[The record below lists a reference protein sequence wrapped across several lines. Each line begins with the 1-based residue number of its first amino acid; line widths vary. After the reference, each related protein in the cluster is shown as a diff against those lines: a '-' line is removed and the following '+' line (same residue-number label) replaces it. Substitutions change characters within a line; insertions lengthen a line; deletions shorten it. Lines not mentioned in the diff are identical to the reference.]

1 MKIFPPRFALVSFL
15 LIAAVAA
22 TGSAGAGAG
31 TRSTGAVAG
40 STGAAAI
47 SSGAVA
53 ELQAEAADQ
62 FASLRWRNIGPANM
76 MGRIA
81 SIDALDTDH
90 RVVLVASASGGVFL
104 SNNAG
109 TTWRP
114 IFDSSD
120 GAGSIGAAV
129 FFQGDPDI
137 IWVGTGEAA
146 NRNSTGYG
154 NGVYKSTDGGRTWTH
169 VGLESTHHVAEI
181 ATHPTDPDI
190 AYVAAPGH
198 LWGYSGERGLFKTTD
213 GGATWEKLGGG
224 LPDDGKTGCT
234 EIIMEPGNPDVMYA
248 GMYHRLRQ
256 PATMYSGGE
265 AGGIFKSAD
274 AGRTW
279 RKLTGGLP
287 DGPSGM
293 IDIAIH
299 RADPQILV
307 TAFEADE
314 TIPYDDEIPAWENI
328 PGTGIY
334 ISRDGGES
342 WRYLLRHHTRPFYHG
357 QIDIDPLDPNRI
369 YVVSREFTVS
379 RDGGET
385 WGNRWWGGGG
395 DDHDLWIAP
404 YDGAI
409 RYTATDQGAYLTV
422 DDGQTVLGFDNM
434 AIGQYYAIG
443 VDMRDPYWVI
453 GGLQDNGIWMGP
465 SNSREQRG
473 ILNMH
478 NTWVAEGD
486 GFHSQIDP
494 TDWRTVY
501 TVNHVGFLARQ
512 NIETRQHAFITP
524 TPETIVNFDD
534 YADPDYPETSIR
546 YTISPGEHWF
556 FRERPERPVLPPQFR
571 FNWSS
576 PLIISPHNPRTL
588 YFGGNHLFK
597 SIDRGDT
604 WRIIS
609 LDLTTNDPEL
619 RNPSDQGG
627 LTNSVTGGE
636 NHFTIITIAE
646 SPVSP
651 MVLWVGT
658 DDGNVQ
664 VSSDRGASWTNV
676 RGNIPDIPEKIWVSR
691 VEASHHAEGTAYVT
705 FDNHRYDDMR
715 PYVFKTTDFGA
726 SWIDISANL
735 PEGGSV
741 YVIKEDQVNPNLLFV
756 GTEFAVF
763 ATLDGGETWGR
774 LRANLPS
781 VAAYDLVIHPRDADL
796 VVGTHGRSIWILDD
810 ITPLQQLTDEVL
822 ASDVFLF
829 ESREATKWVRVNL
842 GRKQPNFLFRG
853 ENPPYGALI
862 NFYLSAAPAEDD
874 EVSLVVEELDGD
886 RRANV
891 RVDASAGINRARWAF
906 TFPATLA
913 EREKFAA
920 RMRWVIDKLE
930 TRVQKPELLA
940 KLPEI
945 RARLEAIELDTPQG
959 CERAG
964 RGFGSGQGGRSGAG
978 QPNVCDQLNTVRR
991 ALAGDFAVYAGGQ
1004 PFFGPK
1010 IENTIAPAGEY
1021 RILLTVGD
1029 TRVEGSLVVR
1039 DDPLVSANQEH

>member
-1 MKIFPPRFALVSFL
+1 MKILPPRFAFVSFL
-15 LIAAVAA
+15 LITAVAA
-22 TGSAGAGAG
+22 TGSV
-31 TRSTGAVAG
+31 GAVAG
-40 STGAAAI
+40 P
-47 SSGAVA
+47 
-53 ELQAEAADQ
+53 QEAATDP

-104 SNNAG
+104 SKNAG

-213 GGATWEKLGGG
+213 GGATWEKLAGG

-234 EIIMEPGNPDVMYA
+234 EIIMEPGNPDVLYA

-265 AGGIFKSAD
+265 AGGMFKSTN

-279 RKLTGGLP
+279 RKLTSGLP
-287 DGPSGM
+287 EGPTGM

-299 RADPQILV
+299 RADPQIVV

-314 TIPYDDEIPAWENI
+314 NIPYDDEIPAWENT

-334 ISRDGGES
+334 ISKDGGES

-357 QIDIDPLDPNRI
+357 QIDIDPLDPDRI

-395 DDHDLWIAP
+395 DDHDMWIAP

-473 ILNMH
+473 VLNMH

-486 GFHSQIDP
+486 GFHSQVDP

-524 TPETIVNFDD
+524 TPETIVNFSDF
-534 YADPDYPETSIR
+534 ADPDYPETHIR

-576 PLIISPHNPRTL
+576 PFIISPNNSKTL

-597 SIDRGDT
+597 SVDRGDT

-609 LDLTTNDPEL
+609 PDLTTNDPEL

-646 SPVSP
+646 SPVNEA
-651 MVLWVGT
+651 VLWVGT

-664 VSSDRGASWTNV
+664 VSRDGGASWANV
-676 RGNIPDIPEKIWVSR
+676 RGNIPGIPEKIWVSR
-691 VEASHHAEGTAYVT
+691 VEASFHAEGTAYVT

-715 PYVFKTTDFGA
+715 PYVFRTTDFGA
-726 SWIDISANL
+726 NWADISANL

-741 YVIKEDQVNPNLLFV
+741 YVIKEDRANPNLLFV

-763 ATLDGGETWGR
+763 ATVDGGASWGR
-774 LRANLPS
+774 LRTNLPS
-781 VAAYDLVIHPRDADL
+781 VAVYDLVIHPRDSDL

-810 ITPLQQLTDEVL
+810 ITPLQQLTDKVL
-822 ASDVFLF
+822 AADLHLF
-829 ESREATKWVRVNL
+829 RNREATKWVRVNL

-862 NFYLSAAPAEDD
+862 NFYLGSEPAEDT
-874 EVSLVVEELDGD
+874 EVSLVVEEFAGD

-891 RVDASAGINRARWAF
+891 RVDAGAGINRARWAF
-906 TFPATLA
+906 SFPATLV

-920 RMRWVIDKLE
+920 RLAWVIDELE
-930 TRVQKPELLA
+930 GRVEKPELLA

-945 RARLEAIELDTPQG
+945 RAELQAIDLDAPQG

-964 RGFGSGQGGRSGAG
+964 RGFGGGPGGRPGAG
-978 QPNVCDQLNTVRR
+978 QPNVCDQLNAVRR
-991 ALAGDFAVYAGGQ
+991 VLVEDFAIYATGR

-1021 RILLTVGD
+1021 RVVLTVGA
-1029 TRVEGSLVVR
+1029 TNVEGNIIVR
-1039 DDPLVSANQEH
+1039 DDPLASADQGR